1 MNDPASKPNSGD
13 QTAGVPPLPIAARR
27 HPVIAEARRQLQ
39 REAGYVGGPI
49 VLAVSGGVDSV
60 ALLLTFLAFR
70 EQPRSFARPV
80 QPLIAHVHHH
90 LREEADLDAAH
101 VRDLA
106 ARFSLPFARR
116 DVDPGACT
124 GNLPEASRT
133 LRYRALIEIAREHG
147 AAWIATAHH
156 AEDQLETML
165 MNMARGAGM
174 DGLSGMRPARALE
187 PGVTLARPLLGQNK
201 SACRAVCERAGV
213 TWRDDASNQDRTR
226 SRNRLRAEV
235 LPVLQQLWPGAA
247 LRANATA
254 EQCAWAATLMD
265 RELDRVFGD
274 PAHSETGSATNSAAG
289 SAADTAHGA
298 WTRAWLRSQPPALLA
313 AGFRRWALRHDPAVT
328 DCLRYETYRQI
339 AAAIHDDELRPRRF
353 ALGSGLTVAVTAR
366 EVILR
371 SDGVTK

>member
-1 MNDPASKPNSGD
+1 MNDPASKPNPDDRTGD
-13 QTAGVPPLPIAARR
+13 APPLPIAARR

-39 REAGYVGGPI
+39 REAGYAGGPI

-80 QPLIAHVHHH
+80 QSVIAHVHHH

-101 VRDLA
+101 VRELA

-124 GNLPEASRT
+124 GNLAEASRT
-133 LRYRALIEIAREHG
+133 LRYRALIEIARDHG
-147 AAWIATAHH
+147 AEWIATAHH

-165 MNMARGAGM
+165 MNLARGAGV

-201 SACRAVCERAGV
+201 SDCRAVCEKAGV
-213 TWRDDASNQDRTR
+213 TWRDDASNQDRAR

-247 LRANATA
+247 LRANAAA
-254 EQCAWAATLMD
+254 EQCAWAAALMD
-265 RELDRVFGD
+265 RELDRVFGEQPD
-274 PAHSETGSATNSAAG
+274 AMVDGTGDGTKSA
-289 SAADTAHGA
+289 
-298 WTRAWLRSQPPALLA
+298 WPREELRLHPPALLA
-313 AGFRRWALRHDPAVT
+313 AGFRRAALRQDANLT
-328 DCLRYETYRQI
+328 DRVGYETYRQV

-353 ALGSGLTVAVTAR
+353 ALGPRLTVAVTAR
-366 EVILR
+366 EVTIR
-371 SDGVTK
+371 SDEVTE